1 MTPEERKKAFESLT
15 PEQRQAMEERRKR
28 REGGDAK

>member
-1 MTPEERKKAFESLT
+1 MTPEERQKAIESMT

-28 REGGDAK
+28 REGGDGK